1 MKTRTTI
8 GLAAVGVAVLA
19 AGWLLGPGATGDS
32 RVAVPPG
39 TVVFPDL
46 ASKLQTAAEVDV
58 VAKGVTTRITRTGAQ
73 WGLADRGGYRVQQDK
88 LRELLTG
95 LTELRMTE
103 PRTSDPTQYDRLGVD
118 DPNSPASTANLLRV
132 LDAQGKPIAELIT
145 GHRRVR
151 TAGNLPESLYIRR
164 PGEAQSWL
172 AEGRLPVD
180 ADAQLWLERDVINI
194 AGKDVVKLVASRG
207 DTVLQF
213 DRDGDKVALTTP
225 AEHPKLDEYRV
236 DDVFRGLE
244 QVTLSDVEPAS
255 VAREGKIGVATY
267 TLAYQT
273 VVTITLYR
281 ADKDIWATFEAKD
294 GRAASLQP
302 ALAGWRF
309 QIGAWKEKTYLP
321 AIDELKASEPDKPAP

>member
-103 PRTSDPTQYDRLGVD
+103 PRTSDPT
-118 DPNSPASTANLLRV
+118 
-132 LDAQGKPIAELIT
+132 LDSMK
-145 GHRRVR
+145 
-151 TAGNLPESLYIRR
+151 
-164 PGEAQSWL
+164 W
-172 AEGRLPVD
+172 
-180 ADAQLWLERDVINI
+180 
-194 AGKDVVKLVASRG
+194 
-207 DTVLQF
+207 
-213 DRDGDKVALTTP
+213 
-225 AEHPKLDEYRV
+225 
-236 DDVFRGLE
+236 
-244 QVTLSDVEPAS
+244 
-255 VAREGKIGVATY
+255 
-267 TLAYQT
+267 
-273 VVTITLYR
+273 
-281 ADKDIWATFEAKD
+281 
-294 GRAASLQP
+294 
-302 ALAGWRF
+302 
-309 QIGAWKEKTYLP
+309 
-321 AIDELKASEPDKPAP
+321 

>member
-1 MKTRTTI
+1 MKASTTLV
-8 GLAAVGVAVLA
+8 LAAAGVAVLA
-19 AGWLLGPGATGDS
+19 GGWMLGPGATSDS
-32 RVAVPPG
+32 RVTVPPG

-46 ASKLQTAAEVDV
+46 ASRLQTAAEVDV
-58 VAKGVTTRITRTGAQ
+58 VAKGVTTRITRSGAQ
-73 WGLADRGGYRVQQDK
+73 WGLADRGGYRIQQDK

-95 LTELRMTE
+95 LTELRITE
-103 PRTSDPTQYDRLGVD
+103 PRTSDPTQYDKLGVD
-118 DPNSPASTANLLRV
+118 DPNSTAGTANLLRV

-180 ADAQLWLERDVINI
+180 ADAQLWLERDVVNV
-194 AGKDVVKLVASRG
+194 AATDVVKILTSRPES
-207 DTVLQF
+207 TLQF
-213 DRDGDKVALTTP
+213 DRDGDKMALTAP
-225 AEHPKLDEYRV
+225 VEHPKLDEYRLE
-236 DDVFRGLE
+236 DVFRGLE

-255 VAREGKIGVATY
+255 KPREGKVGVAIY
-267 TLAYQT
+267 TLADQT
-273 VVTITLYR
+273 VITITLFR
-281 ADKDIWATFEAKD
+281 ADKDIWATFDATG

-321 AIDELKASEPDKPAP
+321 VLDDLKASEPEKPAP